1 MLCFCPH
8 SFIRMLK
15 NNFEESDPN
24 GSHTA
29 ERYRDYIG
37 EIMPNWHLIRF
48 DESDHENPLPVRHF
62 DGVFLH
68 DGDYALVH
76 SKKYYYMVQ
85 PKNGTKPS
93 LYFTMQPLPSD
104 AGMYG
109 ASAEYEELYSATLQH
124 YAARLAEMDD
134 LDKLIQSC
142 VKEGYECGRL
152 VRSSITEGY
161 EYGLPNLMDLSRWLS
176 DRFYGV
182 FQLKMVSDYER
193 ARRRG

>member
-1 MLCFCPH
+1 LSLLRAEQCYAFVPTRLV
-8 SFIRMLK
+8 RMLK

-48 DESDHENPLPVRHF
+48 HESDHENPLPVRHF

-142 VKEGYECGRL
+142 VKEGYE
-152 VRSSITEGY
+152 
-161 EYGLPNLMDLSRWLS
+161 YGLPSLMDLSRWLS

-182 FQLKMVSDYER
+182 FHRKMVSDYER